1 MVFQRI
7 GFKVEDFDKFK
18 GVFTGRGSV
27 RKSHGSH
34 GSKVYIDPGNNK
46 SVVIVL
52 EWADADK
59 MKAFGESDDQ
69 KEAMKSAG
77 VAGPPE
83 FKVADNEAELDVSG
97 LTLSFSTE
105 T

>member
-1 MVFQRI
+1 MVFQKI
-7 GFKVEDFDKFK
+7 GFMVEDFDKWK
-18 GVFTGRGSV
+18 GGFTSHGDV
-27 RKSHGSH
+27 RKSFSSM

-46 SVVIVL
+46 SVVIVF
-52 EWADADK
+52 EWGDADK
-59 MKAFGESDDQ
+59 MKNFGESDEL

-77 VAGPPE
+77 VTGPPDI
-83 FKVADNEAELDVSG
+83 KVAGNEAELDVSG